1 MKKLPQISEAE
12 YEVMKA
18 VWRYAPVTTN
28 EVTDRMLQIM
38 DWSPKTVQT
47 LLKRLVTKG
56 VLTYEKKGR
65 MFVYSPVFPEKAYL
79 RQKNTS
85 FLRRYYNGNLPVMFS
100 SFLESE
106 EISEKEID
114 SLRDILDKRFQKE
127 EKEK

>member
-1 MKKLPQISEAE
+1 MKT
-12 YEVMKA
+12 
-18 VWRYAPVTTN
+18 VWRYAPITTN
-28 EVTDRMLQIM
+28 EVTDRMLKTT

-56 VLTYEKKGR
+56 ALTYEKKGR
-65 MFVYSPVFPEKAYL
+65 MFVYSPVFPEETYL

-85 FLRRYYNGNLPVMFS
+85 FLRRYYNGNLPAMFS

-114 SLRDILDKRFQKE
+114 SLRSILNERFQKE

>member
-1 MKKLPQISEAE
+1 MKRLPQISEAE
-12 YEVMKA
+12 YEVMKT
-18 VWRYAPVTTN
+18 VWRYAPITTN
-28 EVTDRMLQIM
+28 EVTDRMLKTT

-56 VLTYEKKGR
+56 ALTYEKKGR
-65 MFVYSPVFPEKAYL
+65 MFVYSPVFPEEAYL

-85 FLRRYYNGNLPVMFS
+85 FLRRYYNGNLPTMFS

-114 SLRDILDKRFQKE
+114 SLRSILNERFQKE

>member
-18 VWRYAPVTTN
+18 VWKYAPVTTN

-85 FLRRYYNGNLPVMFS
+85 FLRRYYNGNLPAMFS
-100 SFLESE
+100 SFLENE

>member
-1 MKKLPQISEAE
+1 MKRLPQISEAE
-12 YEVMKA
+12 YEVMKT
-18 VWRYAPVTTN
+18 VWRYAPITTN
-28 EVTDRMLQIM
+28 EVTDRMLKTT
-38 DWSPKTVQT
+38 DWSLKTVQT

-56 VLTYEKKGR
+56 ALTYEKKGR
-65 MFVYSPVFPEKAYL
+65 MFVYSPVFPEEAYL

-85 FLRRYYNGNLPVMFS
+85 FLRRYYNGNLPAMFS

-114 SLRDILDKRFQKE
+114 SLRSILNERFQKE

>member
-1 MKKLPQISEAE
+1 MKRLPQISEAE
-12 YEVMKA
+12 YEVMKT
-18 VWRYAPVTTN
+18 VWRYAPITTN
-28 EVTDRMLQIM
+28 EVTDRMLKTT

-47 LLKRLVTKG
+47 LLKRLVSKG
-56 VLTYEKKGR
+56 ALTYEKRGR
-65 MFVYSPVFPEKAYL
+65 MFVYSPVFPEEAYL

-85 FLRRYYNGNLPVMFS
+85 FLRRYYNGNLPAMFS

-114 SLRDILDKRFQKE
+114 SLRSILNERFQKE

>member
-1 MKKLPQISEAE
+1 MKT
-12 YEVMKA
+12 
-18 VWRYAPVTTN
+18 VWRYAPITAN
-28 EVTDRMLQIM
+28 EVTDRMLKTT

-56 VLTYEKKGR
+56 ALTYEKKGR
-65 MFVYSPVFPEKAYL
+65 MFVYSPVFPEEAYL

-85 FLRRYYNGNLPVMFS
+85 FLRRYYNGNLPAMFS

-114 SLRDILDKRFQKE
+114 SLRSILNERFQKE

>member
-1 MKKLPQISEAE
+1 MKT
-12 YEVMKA
+12 
-18 VWRYAPVTTN
+18 VWRYAPITTN
-28 EVTDRMLQIM
+28 EVTDRMLKTT

-56 VLTYEKKGR
+56 ALTYEKKGR
-65 MFVYSPVFPEKAYL
+65 MFVYSPVFPEEAYL

-85 FLRRYYNGNLPVMFS
+85 FLRRYYNGNLPAMFS

-114 SLRDILDKRFQKE
+114 SLRSILNERFQKDRLSE
-127 EKEK
+127 S